1 MKSHYFPRFGFLN
14 FVIAF
19 CICALI
25 GTVTGDARECF
36 PQKFL
41 ETFMWGVS
49 SSGFQSEGSNPA
61 SQWTQWA
68 ASGHTQD
75 QPGLAADFLH
85 RYKEDIRLAKKD
97 ADQYLQNRH

>member
-1 MKSHYFPRFGFLN
+1 
-14 FVIAF
+14 
-19 CICALI
+19 
-25 GTVTGDARECF
+25 
-36 PQKFL
+36 
-41 ETFMWGVS
+41 MWGVS